1 MFYMG
6 RFELGASCVVLVI
19 MALAYGLEITS
30 RWIAGIS
37 IIYVQ
42 EISMAC
48 WVWLVFMAAPY
59 TFKTK
64 RFIAIEFIYNRFP
77 PKIQRAVGILIYL
90 LTMVFCFI
98 VVKESIVYFRFQS
111 DATTEIID
119 LPENI
124 FLIPVIYAGISIF
137 LTSLYDVCIYWKEG
151 TLSKID

>member
-1 MFYMG
+1 
-6 RFELGASCVVLVI
+6 
-19 MALAYGLEITS
+19 
-30 RWIAGIS
+30 
-37 IIYVQ
+37 
-42 EISMAC
+42 MAC

-59 TFKTK
+59 TFKTR